1 MSERTQP
8 SAAPADSSRR
18 RDIRPWLAIALA
30 LATQVGLLRA
40 EGRRWWCACGQPT
53 LWTGDA
59 NGPHNSQ
66 HLFDPYS
73 LTHVLHGLIL
83 CGVLSYA
90 LPRLAPAWR
99 LVVAVVVEVG
109 WELVENTNFVIER
122 YRTATLALGYQG
134 DTVANSV
141 GDVLSCVLGF
151 VVARRIGLWPSV
163 VLFAVTEAVLLVWI
177 RDSLFLST
185 LMLIHPIDA
194 IKAWQT
200 GP

>member
-1 MSERTQP
+1 MNVNP
-8 SAAPADSSRR
+8 SSAESRLR
-18 RDIRPWLAIALA
+18 HDWPWLAIALV
-30 LATQVGLLRA
+30 LAAHVGLLRA
-40 EGRRWWCACGQPT
+40 EGRRWWCACGQPN

-83 CGVLSYA
+83 CGVLAYA

-99 LVVAVVVEVG
+99 LFVAVVIEVG
-109 WELVENTNFVIER
+109 WELIENTNFVIER

-134 DTVANSV
+134 DSVANSL
-141 GDVLSCVLGF
+141 GDVLSCIVGF
-151 VVARRIGLWPSV
+151 VVARRIGVRASL
-163 VLFAVTEAVLLVWI
+163 VLFVVIEAVLLVWI
-177 RDSLFLST
+177 RDSLFLSA
-185 LMLIHPIDA
+185 LMLVHPIGA

-200 GP
+200 GA